1 MSGKYQNWRMSESTR
16 NAARAQLEGA
26 LYRGVPEGT
35 DVQGVESQIGRQRLI
50 EEMAGTTDKQSRAW
64 KTARDTLTRWRNG
77 TRGIGPKN
85 AGKIRKIAEGDR
97 RRRAGRRPVHVT
109 ITGDFKTSGSRWANG
124 KARAGLT
131 GGASSDF
138 MDAIEAGDSELAMQI
153 AMDEYGL
160 DPDRVEG
167 IEHLE
172 GIEMH
177 FDDGD
182 DE

>member
-1 MSGKYQNWRMSESTR
+1 MAGQYENWRMSSATR
-16 NAARAQLEGA
+16 DSARGQLERS

-35 DVQGVESQIGRQRLI
+35 DIHGAESQIGRQRLI

-85 AGKIRKIAEGDR
+85 AAKVRKIAEGER
-97 RRRAGRRPVHVT
+97 RRRASRRPVHVT
-109 ITGDFKTSGSRWANG
+109 ITGDFKTSGSRWRNG
-124 KARAGLT
+124 QMRAGLT
-131 GGASSDF
+131 GSASSDL

-172 GIEMH
+172 GIEMQ
-177 FDDGD
+177 FDDSE